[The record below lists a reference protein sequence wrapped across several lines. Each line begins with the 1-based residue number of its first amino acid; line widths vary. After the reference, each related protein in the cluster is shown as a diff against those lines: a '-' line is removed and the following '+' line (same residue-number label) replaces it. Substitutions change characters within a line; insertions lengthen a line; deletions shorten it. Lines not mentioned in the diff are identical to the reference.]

1 MGERG
6 SEWRFTCVK
15 EVILFLLLSFLLLKS
30 LLMLLEVDKADK
42 CNCDKGLNSIA
53 ILGITEIDRIADALL

>member
-1 MGERG
+1 M
-6 SEWRFTCVK
+6 
-15 EVILFLLLSFLLLKS
+15 LLSFLLLKS
-30 LLMLLEVDKADK
+30 LLMLLEVDKLDM